1 MSGVSGLW
9 AALFDLQSWIRQFL
23 SAEIAAFA
31 GQRDWAA
38 LAAVLPLG
46 IAFGAAHAM
55 TPGHGKTVLA
65 TYLIGSRMA
74 VAKACLT
81 AFLLAA
87 THVGMA
93 VALAVTSSAL
103 VRRTITGAGQA
114 PTLELI
120 SRGLLLVIGL
130 WLLVRAWRGPDH
142 KRQGDSV
149 GVGVVAGLIP
159 CPLTL
164 FVMFYAI
171 SRGVPE
177 VGLTFAVA
185 MMLGV
190 AIPLGLVA
198 VLSVAMREV
207 ATAAAARV
215 GGSIHTAGRILDGL
229 AGTILVLV
237 GVAALWRW
245 PVP

>member
-1 MSGVSGLW
+1 
-9 AALFDLQSWIRQFL
+9 
-23 SAEIAAFA
+23 
-31 GQRDWAA
+31 
-38 LAAVLPLG
+38 
-46 IAFGAAHAM
+46 
-55 TPGHGKTVLA
+55 
-65 TYLIGSRMA
+65 
-74 VAKACLT
+74 
-81 AFLLAA
+81 
-87 THVGMA
+87 MA

-120 SRGLLLVIGL
+120 SRGLLLVIGV

-142 KRQGDSV
+142 KRHRDSV

-171 SRGVPE
+171 SRDVPE

-198 VLSVAMREV
+198 ILSVTMREV
-207 ATAAAARV
+207 ATAGAARF

-237 GVAALWRW
+237 GVAALWR
-245 PVP
+245 